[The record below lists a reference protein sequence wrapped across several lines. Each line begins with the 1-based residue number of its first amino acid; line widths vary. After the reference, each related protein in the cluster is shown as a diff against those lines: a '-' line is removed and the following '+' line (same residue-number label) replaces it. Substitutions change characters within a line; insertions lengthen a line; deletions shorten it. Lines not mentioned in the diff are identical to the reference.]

1 MAVSFQE
8 LVEQLAPQA
17 EPRPEAASGPRPAA
31 PAFGALAELL
41 TPAAPRPAPATPAF
55 GALAELLTVAPRPA
69 PVGDKPIVLI
79 ACSDTKIDTKGRR
92 VPAAD
97 LYSSALF
104 RKSLAYAR
112 AITTEDRI
120 RILSGLYGV
129 IPTSQRIATYNYPI
143 TKLGQRDRERWG
155 AQARTKLL
163 SDFGKQPRVVIIL
176 AGEEYVN
183 ALGGLPWTMGFP
195 FGAKRGDR
203 MQIGQRLHWL
213 NEQLRALGQEPPPAL
228 KKPVPLK
235 PGRVRMKEGRRWRTV
250 EALAW
255 DGDLF
260 VHEDLADDDLFNI
273 THAPTGR
280 AWLQQFVD
288 EGSAVMVA
296 ADLNDPALRPLF
308 DQLVDAAEREEEG
321 AAKRYARQI
330 IDLLDQ
336 RAPLRAERYK
346 RAYGREPPADAVAP
360 ASEKAPP
367 SEQLSVRAPAPPFAA
382 LAELLGAPSPAPVPA
397 PPPTPVPPSG
407 ERRSTKP
414 ASSVAAWSYLGTVGG
429 HMVWPDVGTR
439 VRWNEDTQERR
450 GKVVRH
456 GTREYEG
463 TITRVEVD
471 EMNPRD
477 TDVWGRPDG
486 GGAER
491 RLGIGG
497 IRIPTVDLPAFR
509 ERAEHWFQKRMTAL
523 YGEWPP
529 APEAAPPPAE
539 RERQR
544 IAQFLRE
551 RASRFAPVW
560 PAKGQ
565 EAVNA
570 THGKIAVALR
580 EAATTIARLPTVTG
594 QTALEA
600 RVAATQH
607 LRNVAAKTKGKAGEA
622 LFVAANDIQGGLHLH
637 VAEEEPASSAPDPR
651 VRVAAMTKPRPAPEV
666 AKAPSFA
673 DLAASLEAVAPAER
687 IPAAAPVSIAS
698 QRERENIVAYLKR
711 QAASAERGGAKLTAQ
726 QLDAIAD
733 EVAKMTMP
741 AAELR
746 RAVIERLI
754 TYAHPK
760 TAEELRESKHYTKG
774 ELAAI
779 QAAEGQ
785 AAPGSAPTAKT
796 PALKVPSVPRAGE
809 VATVFLQDGTPREV
823 DVLGRDGDLIVH
835 ADLVTPAHFALTHTT
850 TNRKVAEFG
859 SREDALAFA
868 MDLNRAEIRPLFE
881 KHATGDESVAAAFG
895 KAMQR
900 LTPGRLERWRIA
912 DEARQLDAATRRS
925 TLVEPAAASQVPVR
939 VARRDTPPAGPS
951 VVAELEAARRHSRR
965 FPPLR
970 KSFAGGCSTSS
981 F

>member
-1 MAVSFQE
+1 MAASFQA

-17 EPRPEAASGPRPAA
+17 EPRPEGTSGSRPAAPAFGALAELLTPAAPRPVPAA

-41 TPAAPRPAPATPAF
+41 TPAAPRPAPA
-55 GALAELLTVAPRPA
+55 GA
-69 PVGDKPIVLI
+69 KPIVLI

-97 LYSSALF
+97 LYSSTLF

-112 AITTEDRI
+112 ALTTEDNI

-143 TKLGQRDRERWG
+143 TKLRQRELEQWG
-155 AQARTKLL
+155 AQARTTLV
-163 SDFGKQPRVVIIL
+163 SDFGKQPRDVIIL
-176 AGEEYVN
+176 AGEDYVD
-183 ALGGLPWTMGFP
+183 ALGGLPWTRVLP
-195 FGAKRGDR
+195 FGAKRGER
-203 MQIGQRLHWL
+203 MHIGHRLQWL
-213 NEQLRALGQEPPPAL
+213 NEQLRALGKEPEPAP
-228 KKPVPLK
+228 KKPAPLK
-235 PGRVRMKEGRRWRTV
+235 PGRVRMSTQGRPWREV

-260 VHEDLADDDLFNI
+260 VHEDLADDDLFII

-280 AWLQQFVD
+280 MVDRQFTD
-288 EGSAVMVA
+288 ERSAIIFA
-296 ADLNDPALRPLF
+296 ADLNDPAVRPLF
-308 DQLVDAAEREEEG
+308 DKLVAPSRRNRRRPHEGYLRQLD
-321 AAKRYARQI
+321 
-330 IDLLDQ
+330 DLLKQ
-336 RAPLRAERYK
+336 REPLRAARYERV
-346 RAYGREPPADAVAP
+346 YGRPPPADAVAP

-367 SEQLSVRAPAPPFAA
+367 SEQLSVRAPAPPPFAA

-456 GTREYEG
+456 GTREFEG

-477 TDVWGRPDG
+477 TDVWGQPDD

-497 IRIPTVDLPAFR
+497 IRIPTADLPAFR
-509 ERAEHWFQKRMTAL
+509 ERAEHWFEKRMKAL

-529 APEAAPPPAE
+529 ASPPAPPAAQTE
-539 RERQR
+539 KRR
-544 IAQFLRE
+544 IAQFLIQRASTFASVWPKEGQVVSVTNARIAETLRREGVAIE
-551 RASRFAPVW
+551 RAPEV
-560 PAKGQ
+560 P
-565 EAVNA
+565 
-570 THGKIAVALR
+570 
-580 EAATTIARLPTVTG
+580 G

-600 RVAATQH
+600 RVAAVGR
-607 LRNVAAKTKGKAGEA
+607 LRNLAAKKKGKAGEA
-622 LFVAANDIQGGLHLH
+622 LFVAANDIQGGLHLRL
-637 VAEEEPASSAPDPR
+637 ADEEPASSAPDPR
-651 VRVAAMTKPRPAPEV
+651 VRVAAMTKPRPAPRSRRLRRSRTW
-666 AKAPSFA
+666 PRRWRQW
-673 DLAASLEAVAPAER
+673 APAER
-687 IPAAAPVSIAS
+687 APPRRLLSIAS

-711 QAASAERGGAKLTAQ
+711 QAATAERGRAKLAAQ
-726 QLDAIAD
+726 RLRTIAD
-733 EVAKMTMP
+733 EVAGMTMP
-741 AAELR
+741 ATELR

-754 TYAHPK
+754 TFALVK
-760 TAEELRESKHYTKG
+760 TAAELRENKHYTKG
-774 ELAAI
+774 ELGAI

-785 AAPGSAPTAKT
+785 AAPGSAPAAKP
-796 PALKVPSVPRAGE
+796 PAPKVPSVPRAGE
-809 VATVFLQDGTPREV
+809 VGHGLRARRHARVV

-868 MDLNRAEIRPLFE
+868 MDLNRPKSARCSRS
-881 KHATGDESVAAAFG
+881 T
-895 KAMQR
+895 R
-900 LTPGRLERWRIA
+900 LGTRAWRWRS
-912 DEARQLDAATRRS
+912 ER
-925 TLVEPAAASQVPVR
+925 P
-939 VARRDTPPAGPS
+939 
-951 VVAELEAARRHSRR
+951 
-965 FPPLR
+965 
-970 KSFAGGCSTSS
+970 
-981 F
+981 